1 MEKTMQKIEQQL
13 SEIRIVK
20 ENLTISEAE
29 LKDQLKA
36 LKASMVEAEKCRPVY
51 YPAIKGWTIVDGKF
65 KGFKLTGTV
74 LENQNGTK
82 KLLKGHMDGKFVHVD
97 MGKFTGK
104 LADTTGKIQ
113 RSYEDG
119 QRTDLPV

>member
-36 LKASMVEAEKCRPVY
+36 LKASMVEAEKCRPV
-51 YPAIKGWTIVDGKF
+51 
-65 KGFKLTGTV
+65 
-74 LENQNGTK
+74 
-82 KLLKGHMDGKFVHVD
+82 
-97 MGKFTGK
+97 
-104 LADTTGKIQ
+104 
-113 RSYEDG
+113 
-119 QRTDLPV
+119 